1 MNYMNGTPGFAA
13 GQRQTAVTPAP
24 VSDAAQILQVLDQA
38 SFAMDD
44 VLLYLDTHPTDT
56 EAQAYYQYV
65 KSLRSQAMNGYTD
78 QYGPLMKD
86 EERSTTDWTW
96 ISGPWPWEG
105 GRN

>member
-44 VLLYLDTHPTDT
+44 VLLYLDTHPEDQ
-56 EAQAYYQYV
+56 EALSYYHYV
-65 KSLRSQAMNGYTD
+65 VGLRDEAMD
-78 QYGPLMKD
+78 AWQRQYGPLMVD
-86 EERSTTDWTW
+86 AVQSTDRWTW
-96 ISGPWPWEG
+96 ITEKWPWEG
-105 GRN
+105 EV

>member
-1 MNYMNGTPGFAA
+1 MAVGNSGMERNMGEWTKEALR
-13 GQRQTAVTPAP
+13 QR
-24 VSDAAQILQVLDQA
+24 LCQA

-56 EAQAYYQYV
+56 EALAYYQYV
-65 KSLRSQAMNGYTD
+65 KSLRSQAMNAYTD

-86 EERSTTDWTW
+86 QERSTTDWTW

>member
-56 EAQAYYQYV
+56 
-65 KSLRSQAMNGYTD
+65 
-78 QYGPLMKD
+78 
-86 EERSTTDWTW
+86 
-96 ISGPWPWEG
+96 
-105 GRN
+105 